1 MTSSWSRYIYINRY
15 TDAPKPVYD
24 KLLDLI
30 KDRAILIEGDI
41 GEVLEDLKGEM
52 K

>member
-1 MTSSWSRYIYINRY
+1 MTAKNKDATYACINY
-15 TDAPKPVYD
+15 DDAECP
-24 KLLDLI
+24 DLI

-41 GEVLEDLKGEM
+41 GKVLEDLKGEM